1 MSDYEKQ
8 RTQADAQ
15 RTVARRRT
23 SSVVAEQAI
32 LRYLGIEL
40 YREQRQ
46 AERHSDDA
54 GRPADENPSDGSA
67 DR

>member
-1 MSDYEKQ
+1 MSDVEKH

-23 SSVVAEQAI
+23 GSGVAEQAI
-32 LRYLGIEL
+32 LRHLGIEL
-40 YREQRQ
+40 YKERHH
-46 AERHSDDA
+46 AERSNDKCAED
-54 GRPADENPSDGSA
+54 GPADDPA